1 VPAACLP
8 SQPSPGSIEPGS
20 FSLAEVPPQSS
31 FASSPATQLSP
42 SRPPTEVSALIAV
55 SPSAS
60 TPAGDS
66 IHLLRSVPRLSQ
78 PLDGLLRVSASQVCF
93 APQATSRVHARPGV
107 SRSTQPSP
115 VSRFRAP
122 MPLAASRSR
131 PRRNAA
137 TSGCLDFEALIR
149 VKSRAFDLVLPAPNV
164 APLIG
169 LSSSGCLRLEP
180 SAPVTRRHPLMTF
193 VSSPPS
199 VARSR
204 RRLVYSVLSGPSSS
218 SIRLRFDETRSR
230 FRPCSEQALISVL
243 PRVLTSNQC

>member
-1 VPAACLP
+1 VPAACQP

-31 FASSPATQLSP
+31 FVSSSATRLSP
-42 SRPPTEVSALIAV
+42 SRSPTEVSALIAA

-66 IHLLRSVPRLSQ
+66 IHLLRSVLRLSQ

-93 APQATSRVHARPGV
+93 APQATSRVHARSGV

-137 TSGCLDFEALIR
+137 TSGWPRLRGFDPCEVACVRSGVTRAERRSPHRVALLR
-149 VKSRAFDLVLPAPNV
+149 VSASRTPGGGYP
-164 APLIG
+164 
-169 LSSSGCLRLEP
+169 SP
-180 SAPVTRRHPLMTF
+180 SAHDLCFVVAFGCPLASTTGLQRL
-193 VSSPPS
+193 VRPELVVDSSPL
-199 VARSR
+199 R
-204 RRLVYSVLSGPSSS
+204 RDPLEVSTLFQSK
-218 SIRLRFDETRSR
+218 L
-230 FRPCSEQALISVL
+230 
-243 PRVLTSNQC
+243 